1 MSILPECHNLFVET
15 PELWHLAV
23 GADGEIIIN
32 PRYNSVV
39 VLLLPVFPHIQ
50 LGQSRVRNDLLS
62 LAIESIGQ
70 SWQFFVFQSQIDNL
84 LKHSDLTVGVVE
96 PTEGAGEMTVLQNQL
111 LVVKEGFKI
120 SVKKKERNHTCNSAK
135 WKFSASL

>member
-1 MSILPECHNLFVET
+1 M
-15 PELWHLAV
+15 
-23 GADGEIIIN
+23 
-32 PRYNSVV
+32 
-39 VLLLPVFPHIQ
+39 
-50 LGQSRVRNDLLS
+50 RNDLLS
-62 LAIESIGQ
+62 LAIECIGQ

-120 SVKKKERNHTCNSAK
+120 SVKKKGEK
-135 WKFSASL
+135 PYL